1 MDGAYKDFSDIN
13 VTSPQRKESSC
24 RAVSINAAAF
34 SNFQN
39 DPLDSCHREDSG
51 SRNAASRLSEKSVLP
66 VSITN
71 SPRQQASD
79 TSTQIYSLNRLILFE
94 SPFLIQKNAFKKINQ
109 YTCIL
114 NFLE

>member
-51 SRNAASRLSEKSVLP
+51 SRIAASRLSEKAVLP

-79 TSTQIYSLNRLILFE
+79 TSTQIFSLNRLILFE
-94 SPFLIQKNAFKKINQ
+94 NPFLNQKMLLNKCKQ
-109 YTCIL
+109 YIL